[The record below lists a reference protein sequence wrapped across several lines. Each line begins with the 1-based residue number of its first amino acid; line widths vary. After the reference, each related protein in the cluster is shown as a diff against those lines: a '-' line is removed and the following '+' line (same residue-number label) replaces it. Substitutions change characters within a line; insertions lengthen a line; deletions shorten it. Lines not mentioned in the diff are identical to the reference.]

1 MLVGGMIMMVI
12 TFLFIPNFI
21 CSFWVA
27 ASIVSIETG
36 VIGYM
41 ALWDVNL
48 DAISMVNLIMC
59 IGFSVDFTAHICYA
73 YVSSEADGSNA
84 KTKESL
90 YSLGLPVFQGAA
102 STLLGVSALLFVG
115 SYIFLV
121 FFKMIVLVTVIGAL
135 HGILLLPVLLSLF
148 GGRKKKPK
156 KIKLKKYPSAFCI
169 PAYPSLAAPPPPP
182 LINIHNPKHFGI
194 PLHGMVQESAMHF
207 YNGKRKYD
215 GHEKDLG
222 LGTSEDSS
230 ETNSFESQKKQAH
243 LQQKYIEGWRKS
255 SMVGCKYGFTE
266 EERHWNNVSVEL
278 LNRAKANQDVY
289 MHQRN
294 YNK

>member
-1 MLVGGMIMMVI
+1 MMVI
-12 TFLFIPNFI
+12 SFLFIPNFI

-73 YVSSEADGSNA
+73 YVSSDADGSNA

-90 YSLGLPVFQGAA
+90 YSLGLPVFQGVA

-121 FFKMIVLVTVIGAL
+121 FFKMIFLVTVIGAL
-135 HGILLLPVLLSLF
+135 HGVLLLPVLLSLF

-156 KIKLKKYPSAFCI
+156 PKLKKYPSAFCI
-169 PAYPSLAAPPPPP
+169 PAYPTLPPPPPPP

-194 PLHGMVQESAMHF
+194 PLHGMVQGSAMHF
-207 YNGKRKYD
+207 YNDKRKYD

-230 ETNSFESQKKQAH
+230 ETSSFESQRKQQAH

-255 SMVGCKYGFTE
+255 SMAGHKHGFTE
-266 EERHWNNVSVEL
+266 EERHWNNISMEL
-278 LNRAKANQDVY
+278 LNRAKANHNAY
-289 MHQRN
+289 MHQRS
-294 YNK
+294 YK

>member
-1 MLVGGMIMMVI
+1 MMII

-27 ASIVSIETG
+27 AAIVSIEVG

-73 YVSSEADGSNA
+73 FVSSSAEGTYD

-102 STLLGVSALLFVG
+102 STILGVSALLFVG

-121 FFKMIVLVTVIGAL
+121 FFKMMFLVTVIGAL
-135 HGILLLPVLLSLF
+135 HGVFLLPVLLSMF
-148 GGRKKKPK
+148 GRRRPKKPK
-156 KIKLKKYPSAFCI
+156 PDLKKYPPPFCI
-169 PAYPSLAAPPPPP
+169 PPYPSLPPPPP
-182 LINIHNPKHFGI
+182 PPHSSIHNPKHFGI
-194 PLHGMVQESAMHF
+194 PLHGMVQGSIQNF
-207 YNGKRKYD
+207 YNDKRGKFD

-230 ETNSFESQKKQAH
+230 EASSFESQRKQRAH
-243 LQQKYIEGWRKS
+243 MQQKYMEGWRKS
-255 SMVGCKYGFTE
+255 SMTGDSRRGHGFGD
-266 EERHWNNVSVEL
+266 EERHWNNISIEL
-278 LNRAKANQDVY
+278 MNRAKASANAY

-294 YNK
+294 YK